1 MNKLLIGAYL
11 KRLKLPAIARSYEE
25 LAREAASS
33 NQGYDSYLLALLEQE
48 VRQRDEN
55 LQRTRIQTARFPSM
69 KTLDQF
75 DFSAVPELNKAQ
87 VLLLAQGEYVERR
100 DNVILIGSNGTG
112 KTHLAIGLGV
122 CACRQGRR
130 VRFVTA
136 PALVNELLEARQDH
150 RLSRLEAFY
159 QRVDVLVLDELG
171 FVPFARDGAELLF
184 NLCAARYERRTT
196 IVTSNLEFSRWPEVL
211 GDHTMAGALV
221 DRLTHH
227 AHIIQVNG
235 ESYRF
240 RESLKRLAPAVAD
253 ESIDTGA
260 VADGT
265 AQAASTRRRRGIEQ
279 PAATPA

>member
-1 MNKLLIGAYL
+1 MSHHLLIEAHL
-11 KRLKLPAIARSYEE
+11 KRLKLPAIARSYEAM
-25 LAREAASS
+25 AREAAAA
-33 NQGYDSYLLALLEQE
+33 NQSFDGYLLALLEQE

-55 LQRTRIQTARFPSM
+55 LQRSRLQSARFPAI

-75 DFSAVPELNKAQ
+75 DFSAVPDLNKAR
-87 VLLLAQGEYVERR
+87 VLHLAQGEYADRR
-100 DNVILIGSNGTG
+100 ENILLIGTNGTG
-112 KTHLAIGLGV
+112 KTHLAIGLGI

-136 PALVNELLEARQDH
+136 PALVNELTEARQEH
-150 RLSRLEAFY
+150 RLSRVEAYY
-159 QRVDVLVLDELG
+159 QRIEVLILDEVG
-171 FVPFARDGAELLF
+171 FVPFARDGAELFF

-211 GDHTMAGALV
+211 GDHTLAGALV

-240 RESLKRLAPAVAD
+240 RESLRRMSSCAAP
-253 ESIDTGA
+253 E
-260 VADGT
+260 DGGPDGRVLQS
-265 AQAASTRRRRGIEQ
+265 AGPQATSSGRRKPVQ
-279 PAATPA
+279 QA

>member
-1 MNKLLIGAYL
+1 MSHHLLIEAHL
-11 KRLKLPAIARSYEE
+11 KRLKLPAIARSYEAM
-25 LAREAASS
+25 AREAAAA
-33 NQGYDSYLLALLEQE
+33 NQSFDGYLLALLEQE

-55 LQRTRIQTARFPSM
+55 LQRSRLQSARFPAI

-75 DFSAVPELNKAQ
+75 DFSAVPDLNKAM
-87 VLLLAQGEYVERR
+87 VLHLAQGEYADRR
-100 DNVILIGSNGTG
+100 ENILLIGTNGTG
-112 KTHLAIGLGV
+112 KTHLAIGLGI

-136 PALVNELLEARQDH
+136 PALVNELTEARQEH
-150 RLSRLEAFY
+150 RLSRVEAYY
-159 QRVDVLVLDELG
+159 QRVEVLILDEVG
-171 FVPFARDGAELLF
+171 FVPFARDGAELFF

-211 GDHTMAGALV
+211 GDHTLAGALV

-240 RESLKRLAPAVAD
+240 RESLRRMSSCAAP
-253 ESIDTGA
+253 EGGGP
-260 VADGT
+260 DGE
-265 AQAASTRRRRGIEQ
+265 ARQSAGPQATSGGRRH
-279 PAATPA
+279 AAKQA

>member
-1 MNKLLIGAYL
+1 VSANLLVAAHL
-11 KRLKLPAIARSYEE
+11 KRLKLPAIARSYEAM
-25 LAREAASS
+25 AREAAAA
-33 NQGYDSYLLALLEQE
+33 NQSFEGYLLALLEQE

-55 LQRTRIQTARFPSM
+55 LQRSRLQSARFPAV

-75 DFSAVPELNKAQ
+75 DFSAIPDLNKAR
-87 VLLLAQGEYVERR
+87 VLHLAQGEYADRR
-100 DNVILIGSNGTG
+100 ENILFIGNNGTG

-136 PALVNELLEARQDH
+136 PALVNELTEARKEY
-150 RLSRLEAFY
+150 RLSRLEAYY
-159 QRVDVLVLDELG
+159 QRVEVLILDELG
-171 FVPFARDGAELLF
+171 FVPFARDGAELFF

-211 GDHTMAGALV
+211 GDHTLAGALV

-240 RESLKRLAPAVAD
+240 RESLRRMSSDVAPDGGEPHGGATP
-253 ESIDTGA
+253 DTGSRPSS
-260 VADGT
+260 GRRRK
-265 AQAASTRRRRGIEQ
+265 AASEGG
-279 PAATPA
+279 

>member
-1 MNKLLIGAYL
+1 VSHHLLIEAHL
-11 KRLKLPAIARSYEE
+11 KRLKLPAIARSYEAM
-25 LAREAASS
+25 AREAAAA
-33 NQGYDSYLLALLEQE
+33 NQSFDGYLLALLEQE

-55 LQRTRIQTARFPSM
+55 LQRSRLQSARFPAI

-75 DFSAVPELNKAQ
+75 DFSAVPDLNKAM
-87 VLLLAQGEYVERR
+87 VLHLAQGEYADRR
-100 DNVILIGSNGTG
+100 ENILLIGTNGTG
-112 KTHLAIGLGV
+112 KTHLAIGLGI

-136 PALVNELLEARQDH
+136 PALVNELTEARQEH
-150 RLSRLEAFY
+150 RLSRVEAYY
-159 QRVDVLVLDELG
+159 QRVEVLILDEVG
-171 FVPFARDGAELLF
+171 FVPFARDGAELFF

-211 GDHTMAGALV
+211 GDHTLAGALV

-240 RESLKRLAPAVAD
+240 RESLRRMSSCAAPEGGGPD
-253 ESIDTGA
+253 GGA
-260 VADGT
+260 RQRAGP
-265 AQAASTRRRRGIEQ
+265 QATSGGRRH
-279 PAATPA
+279 AAKQA

>member
-1 MNKLLIGAYL
+1 MTKLLIEAYL
-11 KRLKLPAIARSYEE
+11 KRLKLSAIARTYEA
-25 LAREAASS
+25 LAREAATA
-33 NQGYDSYLLALLEQE
+33 NQGYDNYLLAILEQE

-55 LQRTRIQTARFPSM
+55 LQRSRIQAARFPSL

-87 VLLLAQGEYVERR
+87 VLHLAQGEYVERR
-100 DNVILIGSNGTG
+100 ENILFIGSNGTG
-112 KTHLAIGLGV
+112 KTHMAIGLGV

-136 PALVNELLEARQDH
+136 PALVNELMEARQEY

-159 QRVDVLVLDELG
+159 QRVEVLVLDELG

-221 DRLTHH
+221 DRLAHH
-227 AHIIQVNG
+227 AHLVQVNG

-240 RESLKRLAPAVAD
+240 RESLKRLTSSPAAKGGEND
-253 ESIDTGA
+253 GA
-260 VADGT
+260 GAREDHS
-265 AQAASTRRRRGIEQ
+265 QPPSSRRRK
-279 PAATPA
+279 AAAPVV

>member
-1 MNKLLIGAYL
+1 MSTNLLIEAHL
-11 KRLKLPAIARSYEE
+11 KRLKLPAIARTYEAM
-25 LAREAASS
+25 AREAAEA
-33 NQGYDSYLLALLEQE
+33 NQTFEAYLLGLLEQE

-55 LQRTRIQTARFPSM
+55 LQRSRIQAARFPSI

-75 DFSAVPELNKAQ
+75 DFSAVPELNKPR
-87 VLLLAQGEYVERR
+87 VLQIAQGEYAERR
-100 DNVILIGSNGTG
+100 ENVLFIGDNGTG
-112 KTHLAIGLGV
+112 KTHLAIALGV

-136 PALVNELLEARQDH
+136 PALVNELMEARQEY
-150 RLSRLEAFY
+150 RLSRLEAYY
-159 QRVDVLVLDELG
+159 QRVEVLILDELG

-196 IVTSNLEFSRWPEVL
+196 IVTSNLKFDRWPEVL

-227 AHIIQVNG
+227 AHIIPVNG

-240 RESLKRLAPAVAD
+240 RESLRRLGSA
-253 ESIDTGA
+253 G
-260 VADGT
+260 DGDRSDGEDALDAA
-265 AQAASTRRRRGIEQ
+265 AQPSPGRRRKTLAQG
-279 PAATPA
+279 A

>member
-1 MNKLLIGAYL
+1 MNELLIQAHL
-11 KRLKLPAIARSYEE
+11 KRLRMPAVARTYEA
-25 LAREAASS
+25 LAREAAEA
-33 NQGYDSYLLALLEQE
+33 NQSYESYLLAVLEQE
-48 VRQRDEN
+48 VRQRDDN
-55 LQRTRIQTARFPSM
+55 LHRSRTQAARFPSV

-75 DFSAVPELNKAQ
+75 DFSVVPELNKAK

-100 DNVILIGSNGTG
+100 ENILLIGDNGTG
-112 KTHLAIGLGV
+112 KTHLATGLGI

-136 PALVNELLEARQDH
+136 PALVNELLEARQQY
-150 RLSRLEAFY
+150 RLSRLEAYY
-159 QRVDVLVLDELG
+159 QRVDVLILDELG

-227 AHIIQVNG
+227 AHVLQVSG

-240 RESLKRLAPAVAD
+240 RESLKRLAEVDRAD
-253 ESIDTGA
+253 PN
-260 VADGT
+260 
-265 AQAASTRRRRGIEQ
+265 AARTSPTRRKERV
-279 PAATPA
+279 PTN